1 MRKLI
6 SVTTL
11 LLLSLGLSACSIDGE
26 ITDQTIKIRK
36 SMLGQQRGLAA
47 ASQQNVIVGG
57 GYKVSSSVDS
67 MSGIYTTFGDGTQ
80 VYTSVQGTIAAES
93 YTEIRQ

>member
-6 SVTTL
+6 SVTAL
-11 LLLSLGLSACSIDGE
+11 LILSFGLSACSIDGE
-26 ITDQTIKIRK
+26 ITDQTIKVRK
-36 SMLGQQRGLAA
+36 AMLGQQRGLAA
-47 ASQQNVIVGG
+47 ASQQNVTVGG

-67 MSGIYTTFGDGTQ
+67 MSGIYTAFGDGTQ
-80 VYTSVQGTIAAES
+80 VYTSVQGTISAES